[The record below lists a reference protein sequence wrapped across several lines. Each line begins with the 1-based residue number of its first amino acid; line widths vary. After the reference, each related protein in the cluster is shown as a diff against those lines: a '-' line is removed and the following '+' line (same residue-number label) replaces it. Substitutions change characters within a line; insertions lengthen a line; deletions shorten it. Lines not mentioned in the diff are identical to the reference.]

1 MRALASA
8 DCNCRFDI
16 CFTNFEP
23 QEWVYNEMPN
33 TFTLHNVNT
42 TGTVLDTVT
51 GLTGLTGLG
60 IGKTGGTGGT
70 GSTTGQAIGIATQ
83 TVQGLLVPTSV
94 RNSVTQSTINPVLIY
109 LQNPV
114 LGGWQFGKPKPRSA
128 FSLPTLISEVTS
140 PNDKTLFEE
149 PQDATKKHYIPQYAI
164 ATRGTGGG
172 MVKWVSFAPT
182 AQGFVLSV
190 HLSDTTSASLSANN
204 TAVKPNSIRYMLTA
218 NLQGRA
224 VSWDFNTANV
234 EQDTLVLT
242 LTVSDLGNRNSI
254 YHAMIDAAAQAQ
266 LIIRN
271 SIDLAVMVPPSG
283 PPSDPPPPVTY
294 RESIT
299 AIDSSIPF
307 TFDPDLDKNV
317 FAQLTGVSGGPAS
330 LNIQQVTWNGRPYP
344 YYQDPN
350 QPGQVYYLP
359 DTFKIS
365 RAAIAPHTPNITIGT
380 NGSDPN
386 TLTFTVSFLG
396 VPVWDPNRLTAAAA
410 TLQNLFFLDTPPAFA
425 LLEATNTSLALTLP
439 PSDGSSSPGLAPQT
453 GANIDIG
460 AGIKCSVTLTLP
472 QFQQVYAALFD
483 RISQLLSG
491 VVTVTVGSDVRKI
504 PFTSSAADFAGDIFD
519 TNSSFDPTKNQ
530 FVVTLQ
536 NSIESPIHVD
546 TLPAV
551 LMKGDQQVPNTVQQI
566 APTLPIDLVPV
577 SAASVSS
584 SASSPASGQSGSSS
598 PAPVSGVTVTVQLAQ
613 GTTVDQNS
621 SVLFD
626 YSHTHVMPDPDAIWE
641 AIMQNQVVGPVKRT
655 VKMMVFSSIFNQ
667 PAPATASGSSPSSAS
682 SGAGSSGASGSSS
695 SSAPSSG
702 ADTSSASGPDTG
714 SSTDG
719 AGSGDGGGTSS
730 SSSPASSSP
739 TPPPTIMAV
748 QVVFEDGQTASF
760 DPSTPATSGIMTQTV
775 SLSVPVKMYV
785 LQSGDASIYKYRIV
799 LVTSAGTQTGDWITS
814 NQDSFYVQVN
824 G

>member
-1 MRALASA
+1 MA
-8 DCNCRFDI
+8 
-16 CFTNFEP
+16 NFL
-23 QEWVYNEMPN
+23 
-33 TFTLHNVNT
+33 TLHNVT
-42 TGTVLDTVT
+42 TATDLLQKTDTPVA
-51 GLTGLTGLG
+51 
-60 IGKTGGTGGT
+60 
-70 GSTTGQAIGIATQ
+70 TTKASGPAGQAVSLATS
-83 TVQGLLVPTSV
+83 TPVKTLLMPTAV
-94 RNSVTQSTINPVLIY
+94 RSSVTQSTINPALIY
-109 LQNPV
+109 IRNPV
-114 LGGWQFGKPKPRSA
+114 LGGWQFGRPQPRSA
-128 FSLPTLISEVTS
+128 FSLPTLISPVSS
-140 PNDKTLFEE
+140 PTDQTLFEE
-149 PQDATKKHYIPQYAI
+149 PQDPSKKHYIPQYAI
-164 ATRGTGGG
+164 ATRGSGGA
-172 MVKWVSFAPT
+172 MVRWVSFAPT
-182 AQGFVLSV
+182 AQGFVLTV
-190 HLSDTTSASLSANN
+190 HLSDTTSASLSTNN
-204 TAVKPNSIRYMLTA
+204 TAVKPNSTRYMLTA

-224 VSWDFNTANV
+224 MSWDFNTANV
-234 EQDTLVLT
+234 DQGTLVLT
-242 LTVSDLGNRNSI
+242 LTVSDPGNRNSI
-254 YHAMIDAAAQAQ
+254 YHAMIDSAAQAQ

-271 SIDLAVMVPPSG
+271 SIDLAVLVPPSG
-283 PPSDPPPPVTY
+283 QPASPPPPPTY
-294 RESIT
+294 RESMT
-299 AIDSSIPF
+299 VIDSSIPF

-317 FAQLTGVSGGPAS
+317 FAQLTGVSGGTAS

-365 RAAIAPHTPNITIGT
+365 RAPNTPHTPNIIIST

-386 TLTFTVSFLG
+386 TLTFTVSFLA

-439 PSDGSSSPGLAPQT
+439 PSDGSSSPGLAPQP
-453 GANIDIG
+453 GANLDIG
-460 AGIKCSVTLTLP
+460 AGIKCSVTLSLP

-491 VVTVTVGSDVRKI
+491 VVTVTVDADVRKV
-504 PFTSSAADFAGDIFD
+504 PLTSSAADFAGDIFD
-519 TNSSFDPTKNQ
+519 TSSNFDPTQNQ

-546 TLPAV
+546 GLPAV

-566 APTLPIDLVPV
+566 TPALPIDLAPV
-577 SAASVSS
+577 GAASAPSSTSS
-584 SASSPASGQSGSSS
+584 SPSSGQSSSS
-598 PAPVSGVTVTVQLAQ
+598 LPVPVSGVTVTVQLAQ

-626 YSHTHVMPDPDAIWE
+626 FSHTHVMPDPDAIWE

-655 VKMMVFSSIFNQ
+655 VKLMVFASIFNQ
-667 PAPATASGSSPSSAS
+667 PAPATASSTSSSSAS
-682 SGAGSSGASGSSS
+682 ADAGSSGTSGSSS
-695 SSAPSSG
+695 SSSSASSG
-702 ADTSSASGPDTG
+702 GDTSSASGAD
-714 SSTDG
+714 
-719 AGSGDGGGTSS
+719 SGDGNGAGNSS
-730 SSSPASSSP
+730 STAASNP

-760 DPSTPATSGIMTQTV
+760 DPSTPATAGIMAQTV

-799 LVTSAGTQTGDWITS
+799 LVTSAGTQTGDWTTS

-824 G
+824 S